1 MLSEARIRRLVR
13 EMHAICA
20 RHLVELGEP
29 SQQLEAM
36 TELQSAARRVV
47 WAWHYT
53 GDDACRRLKDAMA
66 QIEDIVG
73 RPINETHI

>member
-1 MLSEARIRRLVR
+1 MLTEARIRQLLR
-13 EMHAICA
+13 EMHAVCT
-20 RHLVELGEP
+20 RHLVEFGEP

-53 GDDACRRLKDAMA
+53 GDDSCKRLEDAIV
-66 QIEDIVG
+66 QLEDIVG
-73 RPINETHI
+73 RPAKETNI

>member
-1 MLSEARIRRLVR
+1 MLTEARIRQLVQ

-47 WAWHYT
+47 WTWHYT
-53 GDDACRRLKDAMA
+53 GDDACRRLQDAMA

-73 RPINETHI
+73 RPIKETHI

>member
-1 MLSEARIRRLVR
+1 MLTEARIRQLVQ
-13 EMHAICA
+13 EMDAICA
-20 RHLVELGEP
+20 RYLVELGEP

-47 WAWHYT
+47 WSWHYT

-73 RPINETHI
+73 RPIKETDI

>member
-1 MLSEARIRRLVR
+1 MLTEARIRELVQ

-20 RHLVELGEP
+20 RYLVELGEP

-36 TELQSAARRVV
+36 TELQSTARRVV

-53 GDDACRRLKDAMA
+53 GDDACKRLQDAMA
-66 QIEDIVG
+66 EIEDIVG
-73 RPINETHI
+73 HPLKETDI